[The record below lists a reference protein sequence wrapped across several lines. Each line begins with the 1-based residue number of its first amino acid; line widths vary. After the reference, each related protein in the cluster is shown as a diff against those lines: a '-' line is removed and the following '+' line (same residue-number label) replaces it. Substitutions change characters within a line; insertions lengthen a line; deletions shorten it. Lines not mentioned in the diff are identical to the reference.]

1 MKFRE
6 KVLAT
11 VRRIPPGET
20 ATYEEIARRAE
31 SPKAARAV
39 GRLMATNQDP
49 TVPCHR
55 VVPTT
60 GGFGEFSRG
69 GTKAKQRILEA
80 ERRKEKL
87 THLDHFPRG
96 RALGREFFDRPT
108 LEVAHDLLG
117 KFLVR
122 RIGRKTVALMILE
135 TEAYDGF
142 EDRASHASRGETKRN
157 APMFA
162 GPGRWY
168 AYFTYGI
175 HWMLNAVTG
184 AKGYP
189 AAVLIRAAGKFDGP
203 AKLTKAL
210 NITGTQNDKN
220 IVRTTGLWIEDRGAI
235 IPNSQVQRLP
245 RVGVDYAGP
254 WAKKLYRFRVRGL
267 LPKAK

>member
-1 MKFRE
+1 MTFRE
-6 KVLAT
+6 KVLAA

-20 ATYEEIARRAE
+20 ATYEEIARRAG

-39 GRLMATNQDP
+39 GRLMSTNQDP

-69 GTKAKQRILEA
+69 GTKVKRGILEA
-80 ERRKEKL
+80 EQRKEKL
-87 THLDHFPRG
+87 THLDCFPRG
-96 RALGREFFDRPT
+96 RALGPVFFNRPT
-108 LEVAHDLLG
+108 LEVTRDLLG

-122 RIGRKTVALMILE
+122 RIGQKTIALMILE
-135 TEAYDGF
+135 TEAYDGW
-142 EDRASHASRGETKRN
+142 DDKASHASRGETKRN

-168 AYFTYGI
+168 VYFTYGM

-184 AKGYP
+184 PKGYP

-210 NITGTQNDKN
+210 RITGVQNDKS
-220 IVRTTGLWIEDRGAI
+220 ISRATGLWIEDRGVI
-235 IPNSQVQRLP
+235 IPDSQVKKLP

-267 LPKAK
+267 LPEK